1 MLVPLETAVLI
12 VGTLL
17 TTILALWWLVE
28 RPVRQLIAVPVSTG
42 RCDGLLRK
50 GQTVQWRS
58 PGLWHFY
65 EVRRG
70 SPDACDF
77 VRSADCLQF
86 ERLL

>member
-1 MLVPLETAVLI
+1 MLVPLETAVLV
-12 VGTLL
+12 VGALL

-42 RCDGLLRK
+42 RRAGLLRE

-70 SPDACDF
+70 SPD
-77 VRSADCLQF
+77 VRGVVRATDGLQF